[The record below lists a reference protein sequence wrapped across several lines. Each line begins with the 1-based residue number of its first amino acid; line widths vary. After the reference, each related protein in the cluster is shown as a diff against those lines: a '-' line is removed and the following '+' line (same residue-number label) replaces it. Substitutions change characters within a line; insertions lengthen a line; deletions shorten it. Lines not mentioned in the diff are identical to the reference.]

1 GGASPLGRAAPGR
14 GRRRGARHRG
24 ALRRP
29 RAREG
34 VTMNLSARRPDV
46 DWLRVTATW
55 LLFVFHAAKVFD
67 PAPFFHIRHT
77 ETSLGMLVL
86 AGFIGLWHMPLF
98 FVLAGWSIPA
108 SLGARGT
115 AGFLRERVARLVVP
129 LVAGTLCFGPI
140 MKYLELRSGL
150 ELTAT
155 GLRVSPALQESFALW
170 CPQ

>member
-1 GGASPLGRAAPGR
+1 
-14 GRRRGARHRG
+14 
-24 ALRRP
+24 
-29 RAREG
+29 
-34 VTMNLSARRPDV
+34 
-46 DWLRVTATW
+46 
-55 LLFVFHAAKVFD
+55 
-67 PAPFFHIRHT
+67 
-77 ETSLGMLVL
+77 
-86 AGFIGLWHMPLF
+86 LF

-155 GLRVSPALQESFALW
+155 GLRVSPALQESFRLVVPQGLGGAPPFTETFREFLPTFFTEPHRLTWGHLW
-170 CPQ
+170 FL